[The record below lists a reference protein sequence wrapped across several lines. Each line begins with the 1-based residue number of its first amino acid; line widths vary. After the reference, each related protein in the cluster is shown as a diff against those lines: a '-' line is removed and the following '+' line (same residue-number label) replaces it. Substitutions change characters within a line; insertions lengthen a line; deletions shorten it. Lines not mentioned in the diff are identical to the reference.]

1 MAATNSSIGAFDEYQ
16 LAVDFRSIRLTD
28 EQFYRLCR
36 DNPELRMELTSEG
49 RLVVMSPTGAK
60 TGWRNSKLTQR
71 LANWA
76 DTNGRGLAFDSNAG
90 FTLPN
95 GAKRS
100 PDAAWVRLETWQA
113 LSNDEQER
121 FAPLCPEF
129 VAELRSPRDS
139 LSSLQEKM
147 REYVDNGA
155 RLGWLLDPLE
165 KRVYVY
171 RPGRAM
177 ECLENPKSL
186 SGEDVLEGFV
196 LDLENIV

>member
-1 MAATNSSIGAFDEYQ
+1 MAAANSSIGAFDEYQ

-28 EQFYRLCR
+28 EQFYRLYR

-129 VAELRSPRDS
+129 VAELRPPRDS

-155 RLGWLLDPLE
+155 RLGWLLDALE

-186 SGEDVLEGFV
+186 SGEGVLEGFV

>member
-1 MAATNSSIGAFDEYQ
+1 MAGAKSSIGEVSDYK

-49 RLVVMSPTGAK
+49 GLVVMSPTGAK
-60 TGWRNSKLTQR
+60 TGSRNSKLNQR

-76 DTNGRGLAFDSNAG
+76 DADGRGIAFDSNAG

-100 PDAAWVRLETWQA
+100 PDAAWVRLEAWQA
-113 LSNDEQER
+113 LSDEEQER

-129 VAELRSPRDS
+129 VAELRSPQDS
-139 LSSLQEKM
+139 LSTLQTKM
-147 REYVDNGA
+147 QEYLDNGA
-155 RLGWLLDPLE
+155 RLGWLLDPVE

-171 RPGRAM
+171 RRGGAT

-186 SGEDVLEGFV
+186 SGEAVLEGLE
-196 LDLENIV
+196 LDLQGIL

>member
-1 MAATNSSIGAFDEYQ
+1 MAAANSSIGAFDEFQ

-76 DTNGRGLAFDSNAG
+76 DTNGRGVAFDSNSG

-100 PDAAWVRLETWQA
+100 PDAAWVRLEAWQG
-113 LSNDEQER
+113 LSDEEQER
-121 FAPLCPEF
+121 FAAVCPDF
-129 VAELRSPRDS
+129 VAELRSPQDN
-139 LSSLQEKM
+139 LSDLHAKMQE
-147 REYVDNGA
+147 YLDNGA
-155 RLGWLLDPLE
+155 RLGWLLDPIE

-171 RPGRAM
+171 RKGRAP
-177 ECLENPKSL
+177 ECLENATSL

-196 LDLENIV
+196 LDLEDIV

>member
-100 PDAAWVRLETWQA
+100 PDAAWVRLEKWQA

-147 REYVDNGA
+147 QEYVDNGA

-196 LDLENIV
+196 LDLEDIV

>member
-1 MAATNSSIGAFDEYQ
+1 MAGAKTSIGDVDDYQ
-16 LAVDFRSIRLTD
+16 LAVDFRSLHLTD
-28 EQFYRLCR
+28 EQFYQLCR
-36 DNPELRMELTSEG
+36 DNPELRLELTSEG
-49 RLVVMSPTGAK
+49 GLVVMSPTGAK
-60 TGWRNSKLTQR
+60 TSWRNSKLTQR

-76 DTNGRGLAFDSNAG
+76 DAYGRGIAFDSNAG

-100 PDAAWVRLETWQA
+100 PDGAWVRLEVWQA
-113 LSNDEQER
+113 LSDEEQER

-147 REYVDNGA
+147 QEYLDNGA
-155 RLGWLLDPLE
+155 RLGWLLDPVE

-171 RPGRAM
+171 RQGRAM

-196 LDLENIV
+196 LDLQDVL